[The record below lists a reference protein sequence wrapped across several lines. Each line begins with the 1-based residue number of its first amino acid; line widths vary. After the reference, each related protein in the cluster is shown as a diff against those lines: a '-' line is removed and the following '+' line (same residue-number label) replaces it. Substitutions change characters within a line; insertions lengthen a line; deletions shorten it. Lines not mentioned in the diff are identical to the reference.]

1 MHFQDITIESTASRK
16 SAAPLPDGAQRF
28 DSAGMAGFHAGFGD
42 DAIGGR
48 GAGFGVG
55 EQSFKQFGGDER
67 HIAGDNQVPFGMG
80 CSQRGID
87 AAHGSVARG
96 TVWDHVV
103 TEAAVA
109 LRRADQSDV
118 AGRGSHAFG
127 DPLGDGDTFKFEQ
140 SLILSHAGTSAADQY
155 EPGAG
160 RCGLGHEKMI
170 PYARFRQAGEF
181 RHVGNPGHQPR
192 DEKSYL
198 VHGNKKVYIC
208 FSVAFALTT
217 MAASPM
223 RAAGL
228 TDSVSAVSSGNVPGS
243 RTTIVVRADSRT
255 GRLVRSVV
263 VRNDALPSSLSK
275 PSPSKPPL
283 SKPSKEISDLV
294 DQAARAHQVDP
305 LLVHSVIKQESNYNA
320 YALSNKGAEGLM
332 QLMPPTARMLGV
344 SNSFDPRENIEAGVK
359 YLKYLQGVFKDD
371 RLALAAYNAGPGAV
385 EKYKQVPPFK
395 ETQNYVDQVGKRYET
410 ARRERDAEVKA
421 SPQTSQRPEIAPVL
435 PEAVIQ
441 DKHPRLE
448 QFVDEHGLLS
458 LRTVE

>member
-1 MHFQDITIESTASRK
+1 M
-16 SAAPLPDGAQRF
+16 
-28 DSAGMAGFHAGFGD
+28 
-42 DAIGGR
+42 
-48 GAGFGVG
+48 
-55 EQSFKQFGGDER
+55 
-67 HIAGDNQVPFGMG
+67 
-80 CSQRGID
+80 
-87 AAHGSVARG
+87 
-96 TVWDHVV
+96 
-103 TEAAVA
+103 
-109 LRRADQSDV
+109 
-118 AGRGSHAFG
+118 
-127 DPLGDGDTFKFEQ
+127 
-140 SLILSHAGTSAADQY
+140 
-155 EPGAG
+155 
-160 RCGLGHEKMI
+160 
-170 PYARFRQAGEF
+170 
-181 RHVGNPGHQPR
+181 
-192 DEKSYL
+192 
-198 VHGNKKVYIC
+198 
-208 FSVAFALTT
+208 
-217 MAASPM
+217 
-223 RAAGL
+223 
-228 TDSVSAVSSGNVPGS
+228 
-243 RTTIVVRADSRT
+243 
-255 GRLVRSVV
+255 
-263 VRNDALPSSLSK
+263 
-275 PSPSKPPL
+275 
-283 SKPSKEISDLV
+283 
-294 DQAARAHQVDP
+294 DP